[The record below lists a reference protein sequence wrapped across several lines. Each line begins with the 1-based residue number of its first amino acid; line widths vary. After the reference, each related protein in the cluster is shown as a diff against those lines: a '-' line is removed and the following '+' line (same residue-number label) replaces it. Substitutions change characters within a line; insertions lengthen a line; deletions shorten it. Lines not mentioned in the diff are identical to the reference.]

1 MPPNRCRCSCR
12 PPPRREH
19 RRAPE
24 LLQSP
29 PPRNEGAPEHEGRH
43 EKQPERDQ
51 GKRDHDRRRERHCPE
66 RDKHDEEYQ
75 PRNKSHVLPPRA
87 VAAPWPDPAVDAP
100 GDLEPSR
107 AEASIRGRTAAP
119 LTVYTGLGLCETRCS
134 ASISMDMRRRP
145 KRDQS
150 NRCASKR
157 SAAPVPVSSRRLGI
171 ALPNGVAPLP
181 VERGASTR
189 GSLGIGRSPV
199 AVRPVVTPAAAHP
212 AAPEEKPHRA
222 ERDQQ
227 PEPVCLEK
235 FHGPALRQHLGRFAS
250 APRHLLQPAP
260 RPSFVVR
267 IRSPAQPTS
276 SAGDR
281 TKARCRPRRSQ
292 P

>member
-1 MPPNRCRCSCR
+1 MRNISPATNPTFFLLAPSPHRGPTLRRPAPCRR
-12 PPPRREH
+12 PWK
-19 RRAPE
+19 
-24 LLQSP
+24 SP
-29 PPRNEGAPEHEGRH
+29 PPTLSNPMQREHQHGH
-43 EKQPERDQ
+43 E
-51 GKRDHDRRRERHCPE
+51 
-66 RDKHDEEYQ
+66 EE
-75 PRNKSHVLPPRA
+75 
-87 VAAPWPDPAVDAP
+87 
-100 GDLEPSR
+100 
-107 AEASIRGRTAAP
+107 AE
-119 LTVYTGLGLCETRCS
+119 
-134 ASISMDMRRRP
+134 
-145 KRDQS
+145 RDQS

-281 TKARCRPRRSQ
+281 TKARCRPRWSQ
-292 P
+292 A